1 MNVDGGGVR
10 PISAV
15 VEALMRASYSI
26 VHPIILVIVLLPM
39 LIAAAIWG
47 GVAWFYWD
55 AWTSGIAALL
65 AGRVFTWTQ
74 LDLANVGS
82 SWFAAATVIALLVPL
97 IMLSALLIASVF
109 AMPVLVGH
117 VAKTHHPML
126 ARRHGGTV
134 SGSIINAV
142 LAVLFFAL
150 LWILSLP
157 LWLLGPVAA
166 MLPLVLSAYVNQRLF
181 RYDALSEHASPEEM
195 QQIFELAGGR
205 LFLLGLVCAV
215 LFFIPGLNLIAPI
228 YAALAFI
235 HLCLEE
241 LQRLRA
247 AGQTVPAQAEQ

>member
-1 MNVDGGGVR
+1 MNLDGGGVC

-15 VEALMRASYSI
+15 VEALVRASESI
-26 VHPIILVIVLLPM
+26 VHPIILVVVLLPM
-39 LIAAAIWG
+39 LIAAGIWG
-47 GVAWFYWD
+47 GVAWLYWD
-55 AWTSGIAALL
+55 AWTSGIADLL
-65 AGRVFTWTQ
+65 AGRVFAWTW
-74 LDLANVGS
+74 LDLASVA
-82 SWFAAATVIALLVPL
+82 SWFAAATVIALLVPV
-97 IMLSALLIASVF
+97 IMLSALLIASMF
-109 AMPVLVGH
+109 AMPVLVSH
-117 VAKTHHPML
+117 VANTHHPML

-157 LWLLGPVAA
+157 LWLLGPAA
-166 MLPLVLSAYVNQRLF
+166 AIVPLVLSAYVNQRLF
-181 RYDALSEHASPEEM
+181 RYDALSEHASREEM
-195 QQIFELAGGR
+195 QQLFKLAGGR

-241 LQRLRA
+241 LERLRA
-247 AGQTVPAQAEQ
+247 AGQTVQAQAQQ